1 MILQGFRFHR
11 PKISLLGYSEWSI
24 PLTRDGERVIVLM
37 SWRLFQ
43 PLEETLEIMGDK
55 ELMESLRQSIRE
67 VADAK
72 TIPFEDVVAD
82 LG

>member
-1 MILQGFRFHR
+1 
-11 PKISLLGYSEWSI
+11 
-24 PLTRDGERVIVLM
+24 M

>member
-1 MILQGFRFHR
+1 
-11 PKISLLGYSEWSI
+11 
-24 PLTRDGERVIVLM
+24 M

-67 VADAK
+67 VAGAK